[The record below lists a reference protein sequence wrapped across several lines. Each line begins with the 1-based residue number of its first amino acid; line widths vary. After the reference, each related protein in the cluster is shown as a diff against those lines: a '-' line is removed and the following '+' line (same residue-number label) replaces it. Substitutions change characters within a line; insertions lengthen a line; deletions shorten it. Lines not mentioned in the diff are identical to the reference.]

1 VAVKKIPKGLS
12 AQERAALLPRL
23 RSISGLRAAAAAC
36 RACPLWRN
44 ATQTVF
50 GEGPAKARMVL
61 MGEQP
66 GDKED
71 LEGRP
76 FVGPAGGLLRKAMAE
91 AGLDPAE
98 VYITNAVKHFKF
110 QRRGKR
116 RMHDKPNAGEVAAC
130 KPWFQRE
137 LELIKPKVVVA
148 MGATAG
154 LSLFGK
160 TTAIGKNRGKAIP
173 LAEGGEA
180 FVTVH
185 PTYLQRIPDR
195 ESKDQAYRDFDADL
209 KRAKAALG

>member
-1 VAVKKIPKGLS
+1 MAVKKVAESLS
-12 AQERAALLPRL
+12 AKDREDLLPRL
-23 RSISGLRAAAAAC
+23 RSIPSARAAARGC

-50 GEGPAKARMVL
+50 GEGPPKARMVL
-61 MGEQP
+61 LGEQP

-71 LEGRP
+71 LEGHP
-76 FVGPAGGLLRKAMAE
+76 FVGPAGGILRKAMAE

-116 RMHDKPNAGEVAAC
+116 RMHEKPNSGEVSAC

-137 LELIKPKVVVA
+137 LDLIKPQVVVA
-148 MGATAG
+148 LGATAG

-160 TTAIGKNRGKAIP
+160 ATAIGKNRGKAIP
-173 LAEGGEA
+173 LAAGGEA

-185 PTYLQRIPDR
+185 PSYLLRIPDR
-195 ESKDQAYRDFDADL
+195 ESKDQAYRDFVADL
-209 KRAKAALG
+209 KLAKAALA